1 MTEATQP
8 RMARGTKLPAA
19 VLAAALFALLA
30 FAPFAS
36 AATDPVKTGSATVA
50 LNSGFVKSLKKQGVK
65 IVKVGKAKLKGKRAT
80 FPVTGGEIDPTTGA
94 GTLNLAGGL
103 KFQAGKRKAP
113 VRALVIDTVKK
124 GLFAKV
130 GGKRLKLAKLAGMS
144 FVRNGFGLDVTVK
157 KLKLTNGAARQL
169 NKKLG
174 FKRGPKP
181 FKGNRLMAKANAE
194 EQPST
199 VTILPGG
206 NVAFSANA
214 ATLGKLAKVKVDVK
228 PVAPT
233 QVKGLGDFEFPISGG
248 TIAPDAS
255 TGVVQTNG
263 GVVLTQKLPTGP
275 STALET
281 EITLGNFFVDLS
293 ARTVSV
299 EVTLKSNASEELNR
313 GAIGRASVAD
323 LNLTAAIVGANTTT
337 RTVTVQNAGATLQPI
352 AAEVLNGFVK
362 VYEGYLQKAQGKTP
376 AEAAQEQIVAGDPL
390 GTFSFTT
397 QTQ

>member
-1 MTEATQP
+1 
-8 RMARGTKLPAA
+8 MARGTKLPAA

-36 AATDPVKTGSATVA
+36 AATDPVKSGSATVT

-65 IVKVGKAKLKGKRAT
+65 IGKIGKAKLKGKRAT
-80 FPVTGGEIDPTTGA
+80 FPVTGGEMDPTTGA
-94 GTLNLAGGL
+94 GALNLAGGL
-103 KFQAGKRKAP
+103 KFTAGKRKAP
-113 VRALVIDTVKK
+113 VRALVVNTVKK

-130 GGKRLKLAKLAGMS
+130 GAKKVKLAKLAGIS
-144 FVRNGFGLDVTVK
+144 FVRNGFGVNLTVK
-157 KLKLTNGAARQL
+157 KLKLTNAAARQL

-174 FKRGPKP
+174 FKSGPKP
-181 FKGNRLMAKANAE
+181 FKGNRLMARAFAE

-206 NVAFSANA
+206 NVAFAANT

-233 QVKGLGDFEFPISGG
+233 QVKGLGNFEFPINGG

-255 TGVVQTNG
+255 AGVVQTNG
-263 GVVLTQKLPTGP
+263 GIVLTQKLPTGA

-293 ARTVSV
+293 AKTVSV

-323 LNLTAAIVGANTTT
+323 LSLTAAVIGANTTT
-337 RTVTVQNAGATLQPI
+337 RTVTVQNAGASLQPI

-362 VYEGYLQKAQGKTP
+362 VYEGYLQAQGKT
-376 AEAAQEQIVAGDPL
+376 AEEAKQEQIAAGDPL
-390 GTFSFTT
+390 GVFSLTA